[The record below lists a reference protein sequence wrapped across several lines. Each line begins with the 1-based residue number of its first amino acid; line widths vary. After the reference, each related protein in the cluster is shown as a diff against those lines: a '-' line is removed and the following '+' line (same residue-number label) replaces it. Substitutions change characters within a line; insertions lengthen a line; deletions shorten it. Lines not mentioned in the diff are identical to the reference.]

1 MLDSYV
7 YGFALQAAGLPFDT
21 ADELA
26 DMTEDVYLPQLPP
39 DQFPYL
45 NESAAA
51 LVAAGFDP
59 AETFVF
65 GLDLVLAALEPMRAS
80 A

>member
-1 MLDSYV
+1 M
-7 YGFALQAAGLPFDT
+7 YGYALQVASLPFET

-26 DMTEDVYLPQLPP
+26 EMTEEVYLPQLPAHE
-39 DQFPYL
+39 FPYL

-51 LVAAGFDP
+51 LVAASYDP
-59 AETFVF
+59 GEEFMF
-65 GLDLVLAALEPMRAS
+65 GLDLVLGALERLRAS

>member
-1 MLDSYV
+1 MLDGGPHRRSP
-7 YGFALQAAGLPFDT
+7 GP
-21 ADELA
+21 
-26 DMTEDVYLPQLPP
+26 TEDVYLPQLPA

-51 LVAAGFDP
+51 LVAAGYDP
-59 AETFVF
+59 AEEFTF
-65 GLDLVLAALEPMRAS
+65 GLDLVLAALEPLRSS

>member
-1 MLDSYV
+1 MP
-7 YGFALQAAGLPFDT
+7 FETAA
-21 ADELA
+21 ELA
-26 DMTEDVYLPQLPP
+26 DMAEGVYLPQLPP
-39 DQFPYL
+39 DEFPYL

-51 LVAAGFDP
+51 LVAAGYYP
-59 AETFVF
+59 AEEFIV